1 MVRYSQNDQF
11 RQERKDFSMSFKE
24 IKPEELNFNP
34 FTRIGSDWMLLTAG
48 TEDKF
53 NTMTASWGGA
63 GVFWGK
69 PAVTCYIRPQRYTKE
84 FVDNSDYFTLCFF
97 DESYRKALNLCGSTS
112 GRDVDKIKECGF
124 TVQAG
129 AGNAPYFAE
138 AELVLVCKK
147 RYAQLMQPEC
157 FTDKTIDGKFYPQ
170 KDYHVM
176 YIGQIVEAYQKG

>member
-1 MVRYSQNDQF
+1 
-11 RQERKDFSMSFKE
+11 MSFKE

-84 FVDNSDYFTLCFF
+84 FRQLLKRRTPRCSQTL
-97 DESYRKALNLCGSTS
+97 RL
-112 GRDVDKIKECGF
+112 RIW
-124 TVQAG
+124 
-129 AGNAPYFAE
+129 P
-138 AELVLVCKK
+138 
-147 RYAQLMQPEC
+147 
-157 FTDKTIDGKFYPQ
+157 
-170 KDYHVM
+170 
-176 YIGQIVEAYQKG
+176 

>member
-1 MVRYSQNDQF
+1 
-11 RQERKDFSMSFKE
+11 MSFKE

-84 FVDNSDYFTLCFF
+84 FVDKEELFSVSFLKTDTAMPSNS
-97 DESYRKALNLCGSTS
+97 A
-112 GRDVDKIKECGF
+112 
-124 TVQAG
+124 
-129 AGNAPYFAE
+129 APYLAVTTTKSRKP
-138 AELVLVCKK
+138 A
-147 RYAQLMQPEC
+147 
-157 FTDKTIDGKFYPQ
+157 
-170 KDYHVM
+170 
-176 YIGQIVEAYQKG
+176 

>member
-1 MVRYSQNDQF
+1 
-11 RQERKDFSMSFKE
+11 MSFKE

-84 FVDNSDYFTLCFF
+84 FLDREEYFTLTFF
-97 DESYRKALNLCGSTS
+97 DEEYRKALSLCGSKS

-124 TVQAG
+124 TVKAG
-129 AGNAPYFAE
+129 EGDAPYIAE
-138 AELVLVCKK
+138 AELVLVCRKL
-147 RYAQLMQPEC
+147 YWQDMDPSH
-157 FTDKTIDGKFYPQ
+157 FVDGQIEQHYPQ
-170 KDYHVM
+170 KDYHRM
-176 YIGQIVEAYQKG
+176 YIGEIVEALAERAIKMD

>member
-63 GVFWGK
+63 GVFWANRLL
-69 PAVTCYIRPQRYTKE
+69 PAISVPSATPK
-84 FVDNSDYFTLCFF
+84 
-97 DESYRKALNLCGSTS
+97 NL
-112 GRDVDKIKECGF
+112 
-124 TVQAG
+124 
-129 AGNAPYFAE
+129 
-138 AELVLVCKK
+138 
-147 RYAQLMQPEC
+147 
-157 FTDKTIDGKFYPQ
+157 
-170 KDYHVM
+170 
-176 YIGQIVEAYQKG
+176 

>member
-1 MVRYSQNDQF
+1 MFQI
-11 RQERKDFSMSFKE
+11 
-24 IKPEELNFNP
+24 IKPEELQKNP
-34 FTRIGSDWMLLTAG
+34 FTMIGKEWLLITAEKDG
-48 TEDKF
+48 KA
-53 NTMTASWGGA
+53 NTMTASWGGV
-63 GVFWGK
+63 GVLWGK
-69 PAVTCYIRPQRYTKE
+69 NVATLYIRPQRYTKE

-147 RYAQLMQPEC
+147 RYVQPMKPEC
-157 FTDKTIDGKFYPQ
+157 FTDETIDGKFYPQ